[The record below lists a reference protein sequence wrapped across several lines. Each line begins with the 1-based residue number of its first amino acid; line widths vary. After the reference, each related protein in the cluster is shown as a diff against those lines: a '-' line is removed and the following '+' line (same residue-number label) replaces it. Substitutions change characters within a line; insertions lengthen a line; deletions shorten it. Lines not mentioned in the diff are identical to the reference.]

1 VIGGRPVIGFVRVVV
16 LVLGSAAMVFA
27 AEPLPAP
34 SRSTPEQSQFDFVI
48 GNWLVRDSSG
58 HVIGTTTVSKEYGG
72 CVLIERWRGVGHAGE
87 GLGVIGYQPASRTW
101 HRDFIDHG
109 GLVLA
114 FDGQRDGAAMV
125 MTGKDYQSDVVRM
138 HRVTWTPK
146 SNGSVEERW
155 QTSTDAG
162 RSWRMHFYGVLERI
176 AE

>member
-1 VIGGRPVIGFVRVVV
+1 MIGFVRFVV
-16 LVLGSAAMVFA
+16 LALGSAAVLIA
-27 AEPLPAP
+27 AEPPPTP
-34 SRSTPEQSQFDFVI
+34 SRSTPEQNQFDFVV

-58 HVIGTTTVSKEYGG
+58 HVIGTTTLSKEYGG
-72 CVLIERWRGVGHAGE
+72 CVLIERWRGVSPAGE
-87 GLGVIGYQPASRTW
+87 GQGVIGYQQATRTW
-101 HRDFIDHG
+101 HRDFIEHG
-109 GLVLA
+109 GVVLS

-125 MTGKDYQSDVVRM
+125 MTGKEYQPDVVRM

-162 RSWRMHFYGVLERI
+162 RSWSVHFYGVLERI

>member
-1 VIGGRPVIGFVRVVV
+1 MIGLVRIVV
-16 LVLGSAAMVFA
+16 LGLGSAAMLVA
-27 AEPLPAP
+27 AEPLPP
-34 SRSTPEQSQFDFVI
+34 QSCSTAQHQQFDFVI

-58 HVIGTTTVSKEYGG
+58 HAIGTTTVSKEYGG
-72 CVLIERWRGVGHAGE
+72 CVLIERWRGVGHARE

-109 GLVLA
+109 GFVLA

-125 MTGKDYQSDVVRM
+125 LTGKEYQPDVIRM
-138 HRVTWTPK
+138 HRVSWMPTSDGK
-146 SNGSVEERW
+146 VEERW

-162 RSWRMHFYGVLERI
+162 RAWRVHFYGVFERI